1 MRSWASVMVKGRS
14 MFMLLRYEIEC
25 GLMLRVSLI
34 QCLALFNWPLVV
46 IAFMFKEKVMQW

>member
-1 MRSWASVMVKGRS
+1 
-14 MFMLLRYEIEC
+14 MFLRYEIEC